1 MFSDQ
6 FIHISVT
13 LFSENW
19 TPTPPRNA
27 NNVGLLYNSPTV
39 LALRG
44 DVGVQFSE
52 KSVTDIL
59 MN

>member
-13 LFSENW
+13 
-19 TPTPPRNA
+19 
-27 NNVGLLYNSPTV
+27 LLYNSPTV

-52 KSVTDIL
+52 KSVTDI
-59 MN
+59 